1 MEAFVAYNDDEQI
14 PILYDT
20 MESLSSI
27 HGIEPVGIKAPEDKY
42 ELFRRITADNMA
54 NDKFYLLCDLGYVLP
69 ELDTETIQKR
79 LAFAEQYGLIGI
91 GISGEELKI
100 PSGIRFCQKGIVEKW
115 LPKRTPSYD
124 QEHVDSVRLGGK
136 GVKMWTDIV
145 GRKLTVN
152 A

>member
-1 MEAFVAYNDDEQI
+1 MEAFVAYSDDEQI

-27 HGIEPVGIKAPEDKY
+27 GGIEPVGIKAPDDKY

-54 NDKFYLLCDLGYVLP
+54 KEKFYLLCDLGYVLP
-69 ELDTETIQKR
+69 EFSIVSVERR

-100 PSGIRFCQKGIVEKW
+100 PTGIRFCQKGVVEKW
-115 LPKRTPSYD
+115 LPKRTANYD

-136 GVKMWTDIV
+136 GVKMWTDII
-145 GRKLTVN
+145 GRRLTV
-152 A
+152 AA